1 MIFYDDRGHCP
12 KCGRFC
18 GQIFAYGNESRG
30 LFKVKGFC
38 KVHGE
43 VDLTDQSW
51 TYEEFFRSD
60 VEIIEYIGPIDW
72 ERRVKQQEGER

>member
-43 VDLTDQSW
+43 VDLTSQSW
-51 TYEEFFRSD
+51 EWDDFFGPYD
-60 VEIIEYIGPIDW
+60 PFEI
-72 ERRVKQQEGER
+72 RRGILGAK